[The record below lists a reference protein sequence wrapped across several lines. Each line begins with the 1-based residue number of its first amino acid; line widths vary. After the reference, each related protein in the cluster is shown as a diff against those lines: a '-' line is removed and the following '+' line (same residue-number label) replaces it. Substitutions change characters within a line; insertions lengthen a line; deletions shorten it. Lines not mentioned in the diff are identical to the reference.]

1 MGTSVRSDRD
11 AGAGAPACGGHDAE
25 DGLAPVKGLLW
36 GLFLSFWI
44 WWVIWL
50 CIRAFSASA

>member
-11 AGAGAPACGGHDAE
+11 AGAGAPVGQD
-25 DGLAPVKGLLW
+25 DFDSLAPVKGLLF

-50 CIRAFSASA
+50 VLRAL